1 MTDPER
7 VTGTFYVKFAADESV
22 TLHEIETARVLT
34 LAENPGFA
42 VHDIV
47 EASLVAQ
54 QPMGV
59 SYLVDELQDRYAV
72 PVTESPE
79 PPTRQIR
86 VAAEDLEPTAATV
99 VEREG
104 RGEIHALRV
113 PPDEIEATVS
123 DLREDETVYKTVA
136 RADLERVEIR
146 TDDSGLV
153 SVRYLP

>member
-7 VTGTFYVKFAADESV
+7 VTGTFYVKFAADESA
-22 TLHEIETARVLT
+22 TLQDVETERVLA

-54 QPMGV
+54 QPVGV
-59 SYLVDELQDRYAV
+59 SYLLDELHDRYSV
-72 PVTESPE
+72 PVAESAE

-86 VAAEDLEPTAATV
+86 AAAEDLEPTAATV
-99 VEREG
+99 IEREG

-113 PPDEIEATVS
+113 PPGEVETTVS
-123 DLREDETVYKTVA
+123 DLRDDETVYKTIA